1 TKNKTKPV
9 IRNVMIALITLPNA
23 NVTPFVGDQS
33 RIESA
38 PSKSE
43 VPVIIATN
51 QPISGV
57 IKPCT
62 TWFTMLVNALPITT
76 PTARSKT
83 SPRMMNSLNSLIMN
97 DPPFFYLSLV
107 YRKIKNKKTIYAFS
121 RLFLLI
127 KNIYA
132 IL

>member
-1 TKNKTKPV
+1 
-9 IRNVMIALITLPNA
+9 M
-23 NVTPFVGDQS
+23 
-33 RIESA
+33 
-38 PSKSE
+38 
-43 VPVIIATN
+43 
-51 QPISGV
+51 
-57 IKPCT
+57 
-62 TWFTMLVNALPITT
+62 
-76 PTARSKT
+76 
-83 SPRMMNSLNSLIMN
+83 IMN